1 MEMKESCLYAFDED
15 QRKKKKKKEARLT
28 RDKSGPTRGT
38 VTWEGV
44 EEVEKKGGR
53 RCRWLSFGS
62 AISET
67 ITILV
72 PVGGGRGFGSR
83 AMTAARKT
91 DLSVG

>member
-1 MEMKESCLYAFDED
+1 M
-15 QRKKKKKKEARLT
+15 
-28 RDKSGPTRGT
+28 
-38 VTWEGV
+38 
-44 EEVEKKGGR
+44 VEKKGGR